1 MAFWWVNHKQTYS
14 AEVGGGYIW
23 SPKTNRNGSKNQ
35 TYVNL
40 TLTRPGDVVI
50 SYAGGLIKAIG
61 LVATPCS
68 EKSKPSEFGSA
79 GDSWSNIGW
88 QVPIDWEQLEKPIR
102 PKDHMELIAPLLPLK
117 NSPLRANGDGNQSC
131 YLAGIS
137 NELGDLLL
145 SLAPG
150 VQLRAATSSRV
161 WNVHVFDNKE
171 EEYLAWVEENPSGFV
186 ANMDKAKS
194 MKQYPMIHSAGD
206 AAISKDKRGNFT
218 TNDYF
223 KICSTDLRKLKS
235 YLKHKYHRFT
245 YCMKCFEILEER
257 QEHDE
262 ATAIEEIQH
271 STLPVTEKEQLV
283 KSRRGQGL
291 FRSRLEKIERACR
304 VTGVSNKALLI
315 ASHISPWRES
325 NNTERLDG
333 NNGLLLSPHI
343 DKLFDRGWI
352 TFSDSGD
359 LLCAD
364 REIEEVLKQW
374 GISIPLNVGTFN
386 GKQCEYLAYHRNEI
400 YRSNP
405 VAQE

>member
-1 MAFWWVNHKQTYS
+1 MEFWWVNHKQTYS

-35 TYVNL
+35 TYINL
-40 TLTRPGDVVI
+40 TLTQPGDIVI
-50 SYAGGLIKAIG
+50 SYAGGLIKAVG
-61 LVATPCS
+61 LVRTICQEARKPAEY
-68 EKSKPSEFGSA
+68 EKA
-79 GDSWSNIGW
+79 GESWSNIGW
-88 QVPIDWEQLEKPIR
+88 KVPIDWELLEKPIR

-131 YLAGIS
+131 YLAAIS

-145 SLAPG
+145 SLAPE
-150 VQLRAATSSRV
+150 VQLRAATSSRT

-171 EEYLAWVEENPSGFV
+171 EEYLAWVEANPSGFV

-223 KICSTDLRKLKS
+223 KICSTNFRELRS
-235 YLKHKYHRFT
+235 YLKHEYHRFT
-245 YCMKCFEILEER
+245 YCMKCFEILEEQ

-262 ATAIEEIQH
+262 AAAIEEIQH

-291 FRSRLEKIERACR
+291 FRSRLEQIEHACR

-315 ASHISPWRES
+315 ASHIKPWSES
-325 NNTERLDG
+325 DNAERLDG

-352 TFSDSGD
+352 TFTDAGD
-359 LLCAD
+359 LLCA
-364 REIEEVLKQW
+364 EPSIEQALLQW
-374 GISIPLNVGTFN
+374 GIERPLNVGPFN
-386 GKQCEYLAYHRNEI
+386 AKQAAFLEYHRNEI
-400 YRSNP
+400 FKADP
-405 VAQE
+405 IAAA